1 MQPPILVFQD
11 HQQRLSMSL
20 FTYNP
25 FQSAGVDGQGAFFS
39 VPTGTYAF
47 EPLVRQ
53 TTPGNFKI
61 SFSGAG
67 QFTGSNFQRA
77 ATLDL
82 SGTADENTGAADLT
96 LRADGSVFHIVVAGA
111 DISGAVAL
119 SERIARDIQAKNWS
133 DVYLT
138 FTPSLKESGYSE
150 VWLAKEMATLYR
162 HVTSACR
169 IGPAY
174 DLRDHSPVPLDDNLT
189 DVLAIT
195 LSPQSGPPIA
205 TFATIDLVL
214 ENGSWV
220 FVQGNPLGTS
230 PGATGPKDFGIPAPS
245 P

>member
-11 HQQRLSMSL
+11 PQQRLSMSL

-67 QFTGSNFQRA
+67 QFTGSNFKRA

-150 VWLAKEMATLYR
+150 VWLANEMATLYR